1 MLTPFPDPARLV
13 VPPALARELFDG
25 ADRLPLYDNQEFYS
39 TALQE
44 SVRDEV
50 RRLSPDG
57 FDWLVGSI
65 TERVARRPYCALVSG
80 LHFDEGNKVFVAVNS
95 AFGQMVALPYKKPRA
110 QLVHYIQPATDIHS
124 PRGGRESERLHT
136 DAANWAIPIELIS
149 MACVRPDRQGG
160 GRSRVLDVD
169 TVRDEVRTQLGTSVL
184 ELLETQPVPWRMSP
198 LCGGGLR
205 WQTVLT
211 ESGRMCWRRDVI
223 NLGLES
229 TGIKLSDELL
239 AALDAFE
246 EVISATPRTLD
257 FLLAAGDLLFS
268 DNTRTVHARTPI
280 ADAEASDR
288 LMIRSWIRAA

>member
-1 MLTPFPDPARLV
+1 MLAPFPDPARLT

-25 ADRLPLYDNQEFYS
+25 AGRLPLYDNQEFYS

-65 TERVARRPYCALVSG
+65 GERLRRRPYCALVAG
-80 LHFDEGNKVFVAVNS
+80 LRFDEGNRIFVAVNS
-95 AFGQMVALPYKKPRA
+95 AFGSMVALPYKKPRA
-110 QLVHYIQPATDIHS
+110 QLVHYIQPSTDIHS

-149 MACVRPDRQGG
+149 MACVRPDRRGG

-169 TVRDEVRTQLGTSVL
+169 TVRDEVGKHLGAGTL
-184 ELLETQPVPWRMSP
+184 GLLETEAVPWSMSP
-198 LCGGGLR
+198 LCGGGLKWR
-205 WQTVLT
+205 TVLT

-223 NLGLES
+223 NLALES
-229 TGIKLSDELL
+229 EGLKLSDELR
-239 AALDAFE
+239 AALDDFE
-246 EVISATPRTLD
+246 RVISETPRTLD
-257 FLLAAGDLLFS
+257 FLLGAGELLFS
-268 DNTRTVHARTPI
+268 DNTRMVHARTPI
-280 ADAEASDR
+280 SDADASDR
-288 LMIRSWIRAA
+288 LMIRSWIRVH

>member
-1 MLTPFPDPARLV
+1 MPAPFPDPARLT

-25 ADRLPLYDNQEFYS
+25 ANRLPLYDNQEFYS

-50 RRLSPDG
+50 RRLNPDG

-65 TERVARRPYCALVSG
+65 GERLRRRPYCALVGG
-80 LHFDEGNKVFVAVNS
+80 LRFDEGNRVFVAVNS
-95 AFGQMVALPYKKPRA
+95 AFGPMVALPYKKPRA

-149 MACVRPDRQGG
+149 MVCVRPDRQGG

-169 TVRDEVRTQLGTSVL
+169 TVRDEVRKQLGTGTL
-184 ELLETQPVPWRMSP
+184 GLLETEAVPWRMSP
-198 LCGGGLR
+198 LCGGGLKWR
-205 WQTVLT
+205 PVLT

-223 NLGLES
+223 NLALES
-229 TGIKLSDELL
+229 VGLKLSDELR
-239 AALDAFE
+239 AALDDFE
-246 EVISATPRTLD
+246 RVISTTPRTLD
-257 FLLAAGDLLFS
+257 FLLGAGELLFS

-280 ADAEASDR
+280 ANADASDR
-288 LMIRSWIRAA
+288 LMIRSWIRVD

>member
-1 MLTPFPDPARLV
+1 MLAPFPDLARLT

-65 TERVARRPYCALVSG
+65 GERITRRPYCALVAG
-80 LHFDEGNKVFVAVNS
+80 LRFDEGNRVFVAVNS

-110 QLVHYIQPATDIHS
+110 QLVHYIQPSTDIHS

-149 MACVRPDRQGG
+149 MVCVRPDRQGG

-169 TVRDEVRTQLGTSVL
+169 TVRDEVRKQLGAGTL
-184 ELLETQPVPWRMSP
+184 GLLETEAVPWRMSP
-198 LCGGGLR
+198 LCGGGLKWR
-205 WQTVLT
+205 TVLT

-223 NLGLES
+223 NLALES
-229 TGIKLSDELL
+229 GGLKLSDELR
-239 AALDAFE
+239 AALDDFE
-246 EVISATPRTLD
+246 RVISATPRTLD
-257 FLLAAGDLLFS
+257 FLLGAGELLFS

-280 ADAEASDR
+280 SDADACDR
-288 LMIRSWIRAA
+288 LMIRSWIRVS